1 MAEAQKSEPGTDR
14 DPAGFESSEELC
26 ERMRAVLSWIANGEP
41 ARFHDYAR
49 VAGQTADEV
58 KAALAQRKANGNVDG
73 ANAIGHGR
81 AGDETGALVRIRRQA
96 APDPSPAPA
105 HP

>member
-1 MAEAQKSEPGTDR
+1 MAEAQPSEPGTDR
-14 DPAGFESSEELC
+14 DPGRFESNEELC

-58 KAALAQRKANGNVDG
+58 KAALAQRKADGNVDD
-73 ANAIGHGR
+73 ANATDHGHEGE
-81 AGDETGALVRIRRQA
+81 ETGSLVRIRRQGA
-96 APDPSPAPA
+96 RDPSLAPA